1 MGFLATDLTVINSN
15 GPTTNI
21 PVSKDVVVKVF
32 KVATTETSAVLKAV
46 LPGDASI
53 IGVKV
58 FGSTASDAGTSAT
71 LTFTV
76 ANNGGTV
83 SSGTYNVK
91 TNGAVTGEVTMSGL
105 PNLQPVPLNGDLTIT
120 ASYGETGTAS
130 STGGPWNVLVTYIR

>member
-1 MGFLATDLTVINSN
+1 MGFLATDLSVISST

-21 PVSKDVVVKVF
+21 PVSKDVVVKAF
-32 KVATTETSAVLKAV
+32 TVAKTETSDTLKVV

-53 IGVKV
+53 IGLKV
-58 FGSTASDAGTSAT
+58 YGGTASDAGTSAT

-83 SSGTYNVK
+83 SSGTYDVK
-91 TNGAVTGEVTMSGL
+91 TNGAVTGEATLSGL
-105 PNLQPVPLNGDLTIT
+105 PNLQPVPLNGDLTIK
-120 ASYGETGTAS
+120 AKYAEVGTAS